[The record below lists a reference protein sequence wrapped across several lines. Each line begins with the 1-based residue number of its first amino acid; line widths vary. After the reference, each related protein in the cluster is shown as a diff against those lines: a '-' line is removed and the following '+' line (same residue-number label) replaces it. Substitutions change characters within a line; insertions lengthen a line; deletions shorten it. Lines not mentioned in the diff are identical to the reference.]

1 MARGRNVINQSIAL
15 EGGDEIVAMLRKM
28 GEEGETAARK
38 TSRAASGAPSSPAV
52 PVPPETRQEQ
62 LRSRPAAPSAWHSQR

>member
-28 GEEGETAARK
+28 GEEQLYGR
-38 TSRAASGAPSSPAV
+38 GA
-52 PVPPETRQEQ
+52 ERRQD
-62 LRSRPAAPSAWHSQR
+62 LPRHHVGK